1 MAKQQTLKTGNPEAK
16 KPGKARV
23 EVGLS
28 DTLETLAARFAL
40 VLSEQVSLSE
50 ELGGIAREAAPQ
62 LTAETVIPFVDAC
75 AQMCEASG
83 LTTGSAKVYLSN
95 MRGVLRAM
103 VAGWNPP
110 AEVTTLRAMY
120 DAIPQEH
127 RGTGANKGNRTPRQP
142 VGEGSADKP
151 ATQAAV
157 TDPNRVDMETAIR
170 RIFGHYDEAL
180 ANAVEYA
187 VAHEAMFT
195 RWAAASAK
203 AAQQVPQLK
212 AA

>member
-103 VAGWNPP
+103 VAGWKP
-110 AEVTTLRAMY
+110 ADDVTTLRAMY
-120 DAIPQEH
+120 DAIPDEH
-127 RGTGANKGNRTPRQP
+127 RGTGANKGNRAPRQP
-142 VGEGSADKP
+142 GSGKAEAAQDSG
-151 ATQAAV
+151 AV
-157 TDPNRVDMETAIR
+157 TDPKRVDMETAIR

-187 VAHEAMFT
+187 AHNEAMFT
-195 RWAAASAK
+195 RWATASAK